1 MFIIKK
7 LKTTSENELYEKLM
21 EKDFSFKSQIYLMLM
36 FFVFPLFIINY
47 TNLTRTKYVLFLILT
62 LLFLASVLYT
72 FCGLLLD
79 GYKPKISLKFN
90 ENKAE
95 FYLLCFLLFS
105 VISYLLSP
113 YKNIENPSGM
123 SSFIF
128 GYGRYDGFLT
138 LTLYVLIFLLISK
151 YGSFK
156 KIHLYLVTI
165 SVCAMSFITI
175 IQSFGYNPFWLFPDG
190 GVGGIYMFA
199 STIGNID
206 LLSTVFCITLPLIS
220 LSYLFL
226 NVSEVLSA
234 LILFSV
240 FLNTYSVFLI
250 GVNSGNI
257 AYITLFF
264 ILLPILLK
272 KGVLLYKSL
281 FLMSSILFAFS
292 LRSLINLE
300 YIQQAQKTNV
310 SLSFSLLFCVALILG
325 LLLWVFGFI
334 LLKKN
339 REKILRFNLWHIVVL
354 AEIIVISI
362 ILIYIYNYNFAH
374 SDSGITK
381 SLLSEISDLLHGK
394 ITMDSGTGR
403 IGIWVESL
411 KIALKSPIFG
421 TGLGSYATV
430 FMECSNGN
438 YSSSSLVLDNPH
450 NEYLSIFFTNG
461 LIGLILYF
469 AFLISVAFKSF
480 KTLLKND
487 FTLIF
492 FAVTLCYLIQA
503 FFNFSIVICAPFF
516 WICIALLQKSKNLNE
531 IF

>member
-1 MFIIKK
+1 MK
-7 LKTTSENELYEKLM
+7 
-21 EKDFSFKSQIYLMLM
+21 KDFGFKSQIYLMSM

-47 TNLTRTKYVLFLILT
+47 SNLTRTKYVLFLVLT
-62 LLFLASVLYT
+62 LLFFASVLYS

-79 GYKPKISLKFN
+79 GYKPRISLN
-90 ENKAE
+90 IGENKAE
-95 FYLLCFLLFS
+95 FFLLCFLFFS

-138 LTLYVLIFLLISK
+138 LSLYVLIFLLISK

-156 KIHLYLVTI
+156 KVHLYLVTI
-165 SVCAMSFITI
+165 SVCVMSIITI

-206 LLSTVFCITLPLIS
+206 LLSCVFCITLPLIS

-226 NVSEVLSA
+226 NTSRLLST

-250 GVNSGNI
+250 EVNSGNI

-264 ILLPILLK
+264 ILLPVLLK

-281 FLMSSILFAFS
+281 FLMFSIVFACS
-292 LRSLINLE
+292 LRALINLE

-310 SLSFSLLFCVALILG
+310 SLSFSFLFWISLILG
-325 LLLWVFGFI
+325 LILLAVGFI
-334 LLKKN
+334 QLKKN
-339 REKILRFNLWHIVVL
+339 PEKIIRVNLWYIVVV
-354 AEIIVISI
+354 AEIIVVSI
-362 ILIYIYNYNFAH
+362 ILICIYNYSFAD

-381 SLLSEISDLLHGK
+381 NLLSEIADLLHGK
-394 ITMDSGTGR
+394 ITMNSGTGR
-403 IGIWVESL
+403 IGIWVESF
-411 KIALKSPIFG
+411 KIALKSPVFG

-438 YSSSSLVLDNPH
+438 HSSPSLVLDNPH

-461 LIGLILYF
+461 LIGLILYL
-469 AFLISVAFKSF
+469 AFLISVALKSF
-480 KTLLKND
+480 KTLLKNE

-503 FFNFSIVICAPFF
+503 FFNISIVICAPLF
-516 WICIALLQKSKNLNE
+516 WISIALLQKSKDLNE
-531 IF
+531 DFSHHCHTFL